1 MKLTDILKEIKIEPA
16 TPFKVDPDKV
26 LQMFLNQMVHW
37 SPRENTPGFK
47 LIGYKDYDRD
57 DEKYLLYFFNFGN
70 ENQIVKIILKQ
81 DPATGVYEYY
91 AEDFI
96 TSYDFE
102 NRKDITKINEIKV
115 KPATPFKVDPDEVIE
130 QLETLKHLLDP
141 SLFRT
146 YPNRPAELKIVGYE
160 ERERSEEYPLAI
172 YYVSN
177 SQRPDGIERLTYR
190 KYRESTPYEFI
201 KLTTIP
207 RNQFDSDEGRIRIDE
222 IKVKPA
228 FDLVP
233 PDEVLDMYFKD
244 DSAWYSERIKD
255 SSNLKL
261 IGYKANLAQK
271 RPDIFNNL
279 IYFFAVTSPEIP
291 GFEDSIL
298 RIVLME
304 YPEGSG
310 IYQFDSDDKISLDAF
325 NERTDITK
333 LNEIKI
339 SAPLTPPIDPDEV
352 LQYYINDLKD
362 HLASNTDGS
371 KKWRLK
377 KRPQLFNPE
386 NYKLVNYTEHFDN
399 PWIGGFRGDFIAYHF
414 KYRFTGETV
423 IIFLKKG
430 KSPDFEKQVSDEY
443 SYYYATDPNQFNKV
457 TEVNEIKVKAGSFYK
472 DNPYD
477 VISSWL
483 NKYRPADSPTNYKL
497 IGYTEKPDRTISYYD
512 NDPRNFA
519 RYFFLKLNTLDPNVA
534 RFPVVKIIDYV
545 EDVEGS
551 GQYRYYNVGLISLKN
566 FNEEYSQFRL
576 DEIKVKPAFQPKLD
590 PDKVLQ
596 FYLDRFYITSKE
608 EADAIKFIGYK
619 EYTKDDLDYLHYY
632 FKMLWYNTLRIF
644 EVVLSQDPK
653 TGNYKI
659 VNMGSI
665 YPSEFEN
672 SKDIIKIDEIK
683 VKPASNYDALQ
694 TIMKDVL
701 QNAVDNFN
709 EFLEDN
715 DPDEDDFVK
724 IPNEPIIAFKI
735 DSKEQTTEIYAETY
749 RESYSDVIFTFIYE
763 TTDLGDIEQDPSNY
777 VDVEWNAEVA
787 AHKEIIWLKPQ
798 SDELNEIKVKPPTR
812 FKVDPD
818 EVLRQELLR
827 KPMME
832 DEIKDYKLIGY
843 QDDTESAH
851 AQYYA
856 NDPRHYIRYYFQ
868 TPDPEIVKLIIFKEY
883 PMGSDQYKYDSSWRL
898 LTDDFNRDYSE
909 YKINEIKVKPPTKFK
924 VNPDEVLRQELF
936 SNPKRRDEIKDYKLI
951 GYQDQV
957 DYTKDRYDPKQYIR
971 YFFQTPDPETIRMI
985 FFREDPTGSD
995 QYVYDSSW
1003 PLAINDFKERFPL
1016 HKINEIKV
1024 KPAISIPSPEE
1035 VWGLYSEKVFLNY
1048 IPDEFLGYSIYDGL
1062 FVDSTQTIT
1071 YYFRVS
1077 LPTTNP
1083 WLKVIQIS
1091 FDSDTG
1097 DYSYWGEN
1105 NHDINDPMWQDIIKT
1120 QLKK

>member
-115 KPATPFKVDPDEVIE
+115 KPASGFKVDPDEVIE
-130 QLETLKHLLDP
+130 QLKDP
-141 SLFRT
+141 LLFRI
-146 YPNRPAELKIVGYE
+146 YPNEPVELKIVGYE
-160 ERERSEEYPLAI
+160 ERERPEEYPLAI

-201 KLTTIP
+201 RLTTIP
-207 RNQFDSDEGRIRIDE
+207 RNQFDSDEGIIRIDE

-233 PDEVLDMYFKD
+233 PDEVLDIYFKD

-339 SAPLTPPIDPDEV
+339 SAPPIPPIDPDEV

-414 KYRFTGETV
+414 KYRFTGETR
-423 IIFLKKG
+423 IIFLRKG
-430 KSPDFEKQVSDEY
+430 KSPDLEKQVSDEY
-443 SYYYATDPNQFNKV
+443 FYYYATDPNQFNKV

-483 NKYRPADSPTNYKL
+483 NEYRPAESPTNYKF
-497 IGYTEKPDRTISYYD
+497 IGYTEKSDRTLSYYD

-519 RYFFLKLNTLDPNVA
+519 SYFFLKLNTLDPNVA

-551 GQYRYYNVGLISLKN
+551 GQYRYYNVELISLEN

-576 DEIKVKPAFQPKLD
+576 
-590 PDKVLQ
+590 
-596 FYLDRFYITSKE
+596 
-608 EADAIKFIGYK
+608 
-619 EYTKDDLDYLHYY
+619 
-632 FKMLWYNTLRIF
+632 
-644 EVVLSQDPK
+644 
-653 TGNYKI
+653 
-659 VNMGSI
+659 
-665 YPSEFEN
+665 
-672 SKDIIKIDEIK
+672 DEIK

-818 EVLRQELLR
+818 EVLRHELLR
-827 KPMME
+827 KPMMK

-843 QDDTESAH
+843 QDDTESAY

-856 NDPRHYIRYYFQ
+856 NDPRHHIRYFFQ
-868 TPDPEIVKLIIFKEY
+868 TTDPEIVKLIIFKEY
-883 PMGSDQYKYDSSWRL
+883 PMGSDQY
-898 LTDDFNRDYSE
+898 
-909 YKINEIKVKPPTKFK
+909 
-924 VNPDEVLRQELF
+924 
-936 SNPKRRDEIKDYKLI
+936 
-951 GYQDQV
+951 
-957 DYTKDRYDPKQYIR
+957 
-971 YFFQTPDPETIRMI
+971 
-985 FFREDPTGSD
+985 
-995 QYVYDSSW
+995 VYDSSW
-1003 PLAINDFKERFPL
+1003 PLTINDFKERFPL

-1024 KPAISIPSPEE
+1024 KPATSIPSPEE
-1035 VWGLYSEKVFLNY
+1035 VWELYSEKVFLNY

>member
-37 SPRENTPGFK
+37 NPRENTPGFK

-115 KPATPFKVDPDEVIE
+115 KPATEFKVDPDEVIE

-207 RNQFDSDEGRIRIDE
+207 RNQFDSDEDRIRIDE

-233 PDEVLDMYFKD
+233 PDEVLDIYFKD

-261 IGYKANLAQK
+261 IGYKVNSAK
-271 RPDIFNNL
+271 KHPDDINNL

-291 GFEDSIL
+291 GFGDSIL
-298 RIVLME
+298 KIVLME

-339 SAPLTPPIDPDEV
+339 SAPSTPPIDPDEV

-371 KKWRLK
+371 KEWRLK

-423 IIFLKKG
+423 IIFLEKG
-430 KSPDFEKQVSDEY
+430 KSPDLEKQVSDEY
-443 SYYYATDPNQFNKV
+443 FYYYATDPNQFNKV
-457 TEVNEIKVKAGSFYK
+457 TEVN
-472 DNPYD
+472 
-477 VISSWL
+477 
-483 NKYRPADSPTNYKL
+483 
-497 IGYTEKPDRTISYYD
+497 
-512 NDPRNFA
+512 
-519 RYFFLKLNTLDPNVA
+519 
-534 RFPVVKIIDYV
+534 
-545 EDVEGS
+545 
-551 GQYRYYNVGLISLKN
+551 
-566 FNEEYSQFRL
+566 
-576 DEIKVKPAFQPKLD
+576 EIKVKPAFQPKLD

-701 QNAVDNFN
+701 QSEVDNLN
-709 EFLEDN
+709 EFIEDN
-715 DPDEDDFVK
+715 DPDEDSFIKV
-724 IPNEPIIAFKI
+724 PNEPIIAFKI
-735 DSKEQTTEIYAETY
+735 DSKEQTTEIYAETH
-749 RESYSDVIFTFIYE
+749 REGHYDVIFTFIYE

-777 VDVEWNAEVA
+777 VDVEWNMDSPYRGD
-787 AHKEIIWLKPQ
+787 KEIIWLKPQ

-843 QDDTESAH
+843 QDDTESAY
-851 AQYYA
+851 AQYYT
-856 NDPRHYIRYYFQ
+856 NDPRHHIRYYFQ

-883 PMGSDQYKYDSSWRL
+883 PMGSDQYVYDSSWRL

-909 YKINEIKVKPPTKFK
+909 Y
-924 VNPDEVLRQELF
+924 
-936 SNPKRRDEIKDYKLI
+936 
-951 GYQDQV
+951 
-957 DYTKDRYDPKQYIR
+957 
-971 YFFQTPDPETIRMI
+971 
-985 FFREDPTGSD
+985 
-995 QYVYDSSW
+995 
-1003 PLAINDFKERFPL
+1003 
-1016 HKINEIKV
+1016 KINEIKV